1 MLCPICGQRT
11 TGKVGTDQYYCW
23 ECCIEFTVHGDA
35 VKIFNV
41 EDDGTLTLYTRQNAV
56 NLEVQKG

>member
-1 MLCPICGQRT
+1 MVCPICGQRT

-23 ECCIEFTVHGDA
+23 ECCIEFMVNGED

-41 EDDGTLTLYTRQNAV
+41 EADGTLTLYTEQDTV

>member
-1 MLCPICGQRT
+1 MLCPVCGQTT

-23 ECCIEFTVHGDA
+23 ECCVEFLIKDA
-35 VKIFNV
+35 EVAVYNV
-41 EDDGTLTLYTRQNAV
+41 EADGTLTLYGGQDTV